1 MKNTIKI
8 GLLECDHVRDEFRY
22 IAGDYRD
29 MFPALFM
36 PLAPDWEFIF
46 YDIANGDF
54 PASVHE
60 CEVYICT
67 GSKSSVYDDEPW
79 IHALKAFVKQLF
91 DQQKIYLG
99 VCFGHQMLAEALGGK
114 VQKSAVGWCVGV
126 HEFKMQW
133 AVGSGQKIYW
143 MKPPQERL
151 NLLMMCQDQ
160 VLQLPPDSAVLAS
173 AADCPVAMF
182 QVGERMLGVQAH
194 PEFPIPYEEA
204 LMRSRVERIGVEKVA
219 KGLESLAQPLHST
232 LMAQWMVAFVKSIL

>member
-1 MKNTIKI
+1 MKNKLKI
-8 GLLECDHVRDEFRY
+8 GLLECDHVRDEFRH

-29 MFPALFM
+29 MFPALFQ
-36 PLAPDWEFIF
+36 PLAPDWEFVF
-46 YDIANGDF
+46 YDVANGYF
-54 PASVHE
+54 PSSIDE

-67 GSKSSVYDDEPW
+67 GSKSSVYEDEPW
-79 IHALKAFVKQLF
+79 IQALKAFVKQLY

-126 HEFKMQW
+126 HEFKMLW
-133 AVGSGQKIYW
+133 AEGDGQFRI
-143 MKPPQERL
+143 KPPQERL

-160 VLQLPPDSAVLAS
+160 VLQLPPDSVVLA
-173 AADCPVAMF
+173 AADDCPVAMF
-182 QVGERMLGVQAH
+182 RVGERMLGVQAH

-204 LMRSRVERIGVEKVA
+204 LMRSRVERIGAEKIA
-219 KGLESLAQPLHST
+219 KGLESLEQPLHST